1 MKKLSWRHEKTAALW
16 NNFSEKSRSLR
27 IRDRAYTSGMK
38 EQSRQSKPAFS
49 FGESKK
55 ATKWQDNVAGKPATR
70 IALFVFIVSFI
81 GGCISCLIIYQ
92 RSLYQV
98 FETRVSHVRN
108 ASAYLSRGVNA
119 EAQQV
124 IIANHNPNS
133 KQYLQT
139 KKVMQTFLKNFPT
152 AFRTTTLQVK
162 DNKAFV
168 IVDGGQR
175 VKPGEKHHTATIN
188 QPISNPSK
196 ELLKSFTKG
205 VPMVERDPR
214 AGIGG
219 TFVRSFYPLKGKDG
233 KVKAIL
239 SVDMQFDG
247 YDEDSDALLGAL
259 QYGLLATGVVS
270 LFLSIVSGLLFWAS
284 RREHGKLKAEVK
296 AQQNKLQK
304 TQDELMQAVS
314 ASAEISDSLI
324 CTLSNAGC
332 LVWNGRA
339 FPSLGRLDWEATL
352 KYAPHFEWL
361 AKDLQGGMTFADAW
375 EERRNSEDQN
385 VWEKLLS
392 FAFENRLS
400 SMTTEY
406 RINVTDVQE
415 LWFEEQL
422 DFEYEPDGSISIH
435 GFVRDVTEPKKR
447 NDEIRRLAY
456 YDTVTGLINRARIH
470 EVINESLVTNPGVS
484 VIGIEISNF
493 RNINES
499 WGAEVAD
506 KLLNE
511 FGQQLVEGVG
521 NQGIVGRLAGDDFVI
536 IVQDPFIVDSMVQ
549 QVDKVCLQ
557 PTSVNG
563 VEIPKICRLGFV
575 SADDN
580 ETSTSLLRKA
590 NLALENA
597 RKSLTNVP
605 VRYKPEMSFKAKM
618 RVELE
623 TAMRQALND
632 GEFYLMFQPIYC
644 NETKRM
650 VKAEALLRWNSSR
663 FGPISPG
670 TFIPIAEESDFI
682 NELGNFVIDEASKA
696 IGQFIAETGQ
706 SDFVVSLNMSL
717 RQLKNQSTLSIF
729 EKALVKHKIEHKNML
744 IEITE
749 SSIMHDNGECVTML
763 NNLTQAGFS
772 LAIDDFGTGYS
783 SLATLAALPFG
794 CLKIDKKF
802 VDGIGLDKKQEEVL
816 QTIVRLARA
825 LNLQIVAEGIEQQFQ
840 WEFLSMMGVEYSQG
854 YLFARPLSYEDFVK
868 MAVDG
873 NPKAA

>member
-1 MKKLSWRHEKTAALW
+1 
-16 NNFSEKSRSLR
+16 
-27 IRDRAYTSGMK
+27 MK
-38 EQSRQSKPAFS
+38 EQLRQSKTAFS
-49 FGESKK
+49 FRDNKK
-55 ATKWQDNVAGKPATR
+55 ATKWHDNVAGKPAVR
-70 IALFVFIVSFI
+70 VALFVFVVSFI

-92 RSLYQV
+92 RSLDQV

-108 ASAYLSRGVNA
+108 ASAYLSRALNA
-119 EAQQV
+119 ESQQV

-152 AFRTTTLQVK
+152 AFRTNTLQVK
-162 DNKAFV
+162 DNKAFI

-175 VKPGEKHHTATIN
+175 SKPGEIHHTASIN
-188 QPISNPSK
+188 QPVSNPSK
-196 ELLKSFTKG
+196 DLLKSFKKG
-205 VPMVERDPR
+205 VPLVERDPR
-214 AGIGG
+214 TSIAG
-219 TFVRSFYPLKGKDG
+219 TYVRSYYPLKGKDG
-233 KVKAIL
+233 KVKAVL

-259 QYGLLATGVVS
+259 KYGLLATGVVS
-270 LFLSIVSGLLFWAS
+270 LFLAIVSGFVLWAS
-284 RREHGKLKAEVK
+284 RREHGYLKAEVK

-352 KYAPHFEWL
+352 KFAPHFEWL
-361 AKDLQGGMTFADAW
+361 AKDMDAGATFAEAW

-400 SMTTEY
+400 SMTAEY
-406 RINVTDVQE
+406 RINVSDVEE

-422 DFEYEPDGSISIH
+422 DFEYEPDGCISIH

-447 NDEIRRLAY
+447 SDEIRRLAY

-470 EVINESLVTNPGVS
+470 EVINESLASNPGIS

-506 KLLNE
+506 KLLHE
-511 FGQQLVEGVG
+511 FGHQLVEGIG
-521 NQGIVGRLAGDDFVI
+521 NQGIVGRLSGDDFVV
-536 IVQDPFIVDSMVQ
+536 IVQDPFIVDGLVQ
-549 QVDKVCLQ
+549 QIDKVCQL
-557 PTSVNG
+557 PTNANG
-563 VEIPKICRLGFV
+563 VDIPKICLLGYV

-580 ETSTSLLRKA
+580 ETATSLLRKA

-597 RKSLTNVP
+597 RKSLNNVP

-623 TAMRQALND
+623 TAMRQALD
-632 GEFYLMFQPIYC
+632 DREFYLMFQPIYC
-644 NETKRM
+644 NETKQM

-663 FGPISPG
+663 FGPISPA

-682 NELGNFVIDEASKA
+682 NELGDFVVDEASKA
-696 IGQFIAETGQ
+696 ISLFISETGQ

-717 RQLKNQSTLSIF
+717 RQLKNQATLAIF
-729 EKALVKHKIEHKNML
+729 EKALEDHKIGHKNML

-749 SSIMHDNGECVTML
+749 SSIMHDNGECLAML
-763 NNLTQAGFS
+763 NSLQQAGFS

-783 SLATLAALPFG
+783 SLATLASLPFG

-802 VDGIGLDKKQEEVL
+802 VDGIGIDKKQEEVL

-825 LNLQIVAEGIEQQFQ
+825 LNLQIVAEGIDQQFQ

-854 YLFARPLSYEDFVK
+854 YLFARPLSFEDFVK
-868 MAVDG
+868 LAVEG
-873 NPKAA
+873 TPKAA